1 MLREHEQMQFSE
13 FGNLY
18 DRLIPKNHLL
28 RQLND
33 LVDFSFVR
41 EELQSKYCADFGRTA
56 ELPERLF
63 KYLILKSM
71 HEMSDGDLIERSRY
85 DMSFKYFLGYRPE
98 DDVICKS
105 LLAKFRKLRLTD
117 EDIMDKLIE
126 ITVGIAIEKGI
137 IKSKSII
144 VDSLHSMSRYH
155 NRKPY
160 EVLQDQ
166 AKKLRKAVYAVD
178 ESMKEKF
185 PAKVSGDNIE
195 KHIEYCKKLISV
207 IGDEPRMAIQENVR
221 IASNYLQEML
231 DDNLEHLQT
240 SVDEDARVGHKTS
253 DSEFFGFK
261 THLAMTEERIITAAV
276 VTSGEKHDGKQLEA
290 LVEKSR
296 AAGVTVETVV
306 GDGAYSEKENI
317 EYAKDNFEL
326 VSKLSLTVTKG
337 YHREGDG
344 FEYNKDAGMYVC
356 PAGHMAISKTKRH
369 NKQPERKENPR
380 LVFSFDIEK
389 CKRCPLRDGCYKE
402 GNKSKTYSISITS
415 DIQVEHK
422 EFQETERFK
431 ELASK
436 RYMIEAKNGELKNN
450 LGYSEAYSTGIQ
462 SMRIQGATAIFCAN
476 LKRIIKLMVK
486 KEKEDREKTA

>member
-1 MLREHEQMQFSE
+1 
-13 FGNLY
+13 
-18 DRLIPKNHLL
+18 
-28 RQLND
+28 
-33 LVDFSFVR
+33 
-41 EELQSKYCADFGRTA
+41 
-56 ELPERLF
+56 
-63 KYLILKSM
+63 M

-85 DMSFKYFLGYRPE
+85 DMSFKYFLGYQPE

-117 EDIMDKLIE
+117 EELLDKLIG
-126 ITVGIAIEKGI
+126 ITVGIALEKGI

-155 NRKPY
+155 NRKPH
-160 EVLQDQ
+160 EVLQEQ

-178 ESMKEKF
+178 GGMKEKF
-185 PAKVSGDNIE
+185 PAKVTGDKIE
-195 KHIEYCKKLISV
+195 EHMEYCKKLISV
-207 IGDEPRMAIQENVR
+207 IDDEPRMAIQENVR

-240 SVDEDARVGHKTS
+240 SADGDAKVGHKTN

-261 THLAMTEERIITAAV
+261 THLGMTEERIITAAV

-296 AAGVTVETVV
+296 AAGVEVESVI

-317 EYAKDNFEL
+317 EYAKDNFDL

-337 YHREGDG
+337 YHREDDG

-356 PAGHMAISKTKRH
+356 PAGHMATSKTRRH
-369 NKQPERKENPR
+369 NKQAERKENPR
-380 LVFSFDIEK
+380 LVYSFDIEK
-389 CKRCPLRDGCYKE
+389 CKRCPMRDGCYKE
-402 GNKSKTYSISITS
+402 GSKSKTYSLSITS
-415 DIQVEHK
+415 DIQTEHK
-422 EFQETERFK
+422 GFQETERFK

-450 LGYSEAYSTGIQ
+450 LGYSKAYSAGMQ

-476 LKRIIKLMVK
+476 LKRIIKLMGK
-486 KEKEDREKTA
+486 KEEENGKDQE